1 MWICAL
7 SSSTDVVLESESGS
21 AGKRICPSL
30 RPRDVGLCLDVHL
43 SEDRLGLG
51 RLDIAITKNNIM
63 VAKTW
68 DGDGSGHKMGPVD
81 EQDV

>member
-1 MWICAL
+1 MVQL
-7 SSSTDVVLESESGS
+7 GREFVQVFLH
-21 AGKRICPSL
+21 
-30 RPRDVGLCLDVHL
+30 PRDVGLCHL